1 VDQLALEGGQ
11 KTHSKAGNTDAHD
24 ENSQKQN
31 KIQKRVRRHTTQR
44 KRNKNQDNHNTHTQ
58 YQASF
63 PFTRSEESTRPS
75 STKSGYIIFHS
86 DLSKWRRKANHLAM
100 WVLQECTQ
108 HQFSFSLIFPVKH
121 YSAQFSVA
129 EVSLMKPSVNE
140 TVGQMSCQ
148 YRTLRRHTWHR
159 SLMHKN
165 LKHL

>member
-1 VDQLALEGGQ
+1 M
-11 KTHSKAGNTDAHD
+11 
-24 ENSQKQN
+24 
-31 KIQKRVRRHTTQR
+31 HTT
-44 KRNKNQDNHNTHTQ
+44 KIAKSKTKYKNVCEGTQHSANETKIKTTTTHIHNIKH
-58 YQASF
+58 
-63 PFTRSEESTRPS
+63 PFRLHAQKSRRGPLRQ
-75 STKSGYIIFHS
+75 KSGYIIFHS

-129 EVSLMKPSVNE
+129 KVSLMKPSVNE

-148 YRTLRRHTWHR
+148 YRTLRRRTWHR
-159 SLMHKN
+159 PLMHKN